1 MTKLQELGR
10 AVKCVISGCY
20 HMTALKLN
28 DLIVKIPYTN
38 TKSWEGRYIYH
49 FVRLC
54 QDWYVVALILGD
66 EKMITETGEY
76 LSKAMVIWRKT
87 MD

>member
-1 MTKLQELGR
+1 MTKLERLGR
-10 AVKCVISGCY
+10 AVKYMIFGCY

-38 TKSWEGRYIYH
+38 TKSWEGRYVYH
-49 FVRLC
+49 LVKLC
-54 QDWYVVALILGD
+54 EDCYVIALILD
-66 EKMITETGEY
+66 NEEYIAETGKY
-76 LSKAMVIWRKT
+76 LSEAMDIWLKT